1 MAQYK
6 QVKSFSFTGKLIF
19 KEENLLKTKEG
30 SSWRRL
36 QFGITDGV
44 TTQYVEV
51 SEFGAGRDFE
61 TQVNKTSGDGF
72 EKEIISWSDRHNSK
86 VIEKVAGFRQLT
98 LNLGSDKET
107 KQTFIHQHDF
117 IEAFMTAV
125 QQGQLTST
133 KFVDGKPT
141 GGSTVYVSGQI
152 KFNLYD
158 GKVTPVFQVQN
169 FMTTTAEK
177 YNFNGGLTVVFAPN
191 AIEDDEENKKLY
203 INCHVQDFYKEQGAE
218 KGKNTM
224 MKQVLVLP
232 YGDMEKGEAYRTT
245 LKKYMEIEEGYKSI
259 YFGVKFFKGAEEVK
273 DFKPTPEQLE
283 LVEMGLLTMEE
294 VEKQSGVVGKMKTE
308 LRIAGVNTKGIYSKI
323 VADTPFLP
331 SDFGVTTNDEINL
344 FDDGSNGD
352 FFLDDEELPF

>member
-1 MAQYK
+1 
-6 QVKSFSFTGKLIF
+6 
-19 KEENLLKTKEG
+19 
-30 SSWRRL
+30 
-36 QFGITDGV
+36 
-44 TTQYVEV
+44 
-51 SEFGAGRDFE
+51 
-61 TQVNKTSGDGF
+61 
-72 EKEIISWSDRHNSK
+72 
-86 VIEKVAGFRQLT
+86 
-98 LNLGSDKET
+98 
-107 KQTFIHQHDF
+107 
-117 IEAFMTAV
+117 
-125 QQGQLTST
+125 
-133 KFVDGKPT
+133 
-141 GGSTVYVSGQI
+141 
-152 KFNLYD
+152 
-158 GKVTPVFQVQN
+158 
-169 FMTTTAEK
+169 MTTTAEK

-203 INCHVQDFYKEQGAE
+203 VNCHVQDFYKEQGAE

-331 SDFGVTTNDEINL
+331 SDFGVATNDEINL